1 MCQRGEGLLFGRRR
15 KKKTSIDSTS
25 FFSRMGEGRE
35 RSRKSSARCQG
46 REGDKINSVFFQ
58 KTHASLSRRDGISCL
73 ESCRLL
79 SRTPENRVEKT
90 ARWKRGRGRKWVRG
104 GGVSSSSSF
113 SFLKAH
119 SGVASSSSSSAIKQA
134 EDYQSSKKGEGL
146 ERGGGGEERLELV
159 REERREQL
167 QVVSK
172 RRCWHGIQHKLIFLS
187 WSSRIL

>member
-1 MCQRGEGLLFGRRR
+1 MH
-15 KKKTSIDSTS
+15 I
-25 FFSRMGEGRE
+25 
-35 RSRKSSARCQG
+35 
-46 REGDKINSVFFQ
+46 
-58 KTHASLSRRDGISCL
+58 SLDRRDGISCL

-119 SGVASSSSSSAIKQA
+119 SGVASSSSSAIKQA
-134 EDYQSSKKGEGL
+134 EDYQSSKKGEGEGL
-146 ERGGGGEERLELV
+146 ERGGGRGGGGERLELV

-172 RRCWHGIQHKLIFLS
+172 RRCWHGIQHELIFLS
-187 WSSRIL
+187 WSRRIM